1 MLEAVTIE
9 LPQPTFERLRSV
21 AEQNQQTIPDAV
33 DALVAQSTQSP
44 SLQDMVED
52 EMATLAN
59 LPDEVLLLIV
69 QNPMPREYQ
78 EELATLNDT
87 MQQVGRLSDQ
97 ERARQI
103 FLSTYYQNAILRRSY
118 CMELL
123 RRHGYN
129 LSDILQLPPEPVI

>member
-21 AEQNQQTIPDAV
+21 AEQNHQTIPDAV

-44 SLQDMVED
+44 SLQDVVED

-78 EELATLNDT
+78 EELATLNDK

-97 ERARQI
+97 ERARQL

-123 RRHGYN
+123 RRHGYDLSNYYTN
-129 LSDILQLPPEPVI
+129 LFTPG